1 MKKKKTAALTIA
13 VILAA
18 STTMTSFA
26 GWEQEGT
33 NWKYNDNGTYAANGW
48 KWIDGNNDG
57 TAESYYFDSNGILST
72 NTTTPDGYT
81 VNADGAWTVN
91 GVIQTRTDV
100 GVIQTCTDVGVI
112 QTQNVTVSNNSV
124 NHGANYD
131 PAHPLAGKIDEW
143 NLRIANTGLIGV
155 NGSAI
160 NICNE
165 NVQALLTNQMDKYY
179 IPPVGNSTNP
189 LTGTQMYVSQEDYD
203 KNVHNTQ
210 ALYQWFCNWL
220 NGMDFENMS
229 EMDRARE
236 IQNVLKQGQYVLENT
251 SSRNADYSVLIDK
264 RGVCGEYAMTAISL
278 AKALGLKSAI
288 SGTGNHAVYY
298 IQVDGKAYFGQ
309 NNVFNLDTPTPDNV
323 YFQ

>member
-1 MKKKKTAALTIA
+1 MRKCILIMILTGILTI
-13 VILAA
+13 
-18 STTMTSFA
+18 SMGMTSFA

-33 NWKYNDNGTYAANGW
+33 NWKYNDNGAYATNGW

-81 VNADGAWTVN
+81 VNADGAWVVN
-91 GVIQTRTDV
+91 
-100 GVIQTCTDVGVI
+100 GVI

-143 NLRIANTGLIGV
+143 NLRITNTGLIGAS
-155 NGSAI
+155 GSGT

-229 EMDRARE
+229 EMDRAKE
-236 IQNVLKQGQYVLENT
+236 IQKVMAQVKYKIGSPTTYY
-251 SSRNADYSVLIDK
+251 AVLIEHEGDCS
-264 RGVCGEYAMTAISL
+264 RTAMTACSL
-278 AKALGLKSAI
+278 AKALGLKSSVA
-288 SGTGNHAVYY
+288 GTTDHMVYY
-298 IQVDGKAYFGQ
+298 IQVNGKAYFGQ
-309 NNVFNLDTPTPDNV
+309 DDNLNLNTPTPDNV

>member
-1 MKKKKTAALTIA
+1 MRKCILIMILTGILTI
-13 VILAA
+13 
-18 STTMTSFA
+18 SMGMTSFA

-33 NWKYNDNGTYAANGW
+33 NWKYNDNGAYATNGW

-81 VNADGAWTVN
+81 VNTDGAWVVN
-91 GVIQTRTDV
+91 
-100 GVIQTCTDVGVI
+100 GVI

-143 NLRIANTGLIGV
+143 NLRITNTGLIGAS
-155 NGSAI
+155 GSGT

-203 KNVHNTQ
+203 KNVHNIQ
-210 ALYQWFCNWL
+210 VLYQWFCNWL

-229 EMDRARE
+229 EMDRAKE
-236 IQNVLKQGQYVLENT
+236 IQKVMAQVKYKIGSPTTYY
-251 SSRNADYSVLIDK
+251 AVLIEHEGDCS
-264 RGVCGEYAMTAISL
+264 RTAMTACSL
-278 AKALGLKSAI
+278 AKALGLKSSVA
-288 SGTGNHAVYY
+288 GTTDHMVYY
-298 IQVDGKAYFGQ
+298 IQVNGKAYFGQ
-309 NNVFNLDTPTPDNV
+309 DDNLNLNTPTPDNV

>member
-1 MKKKKTAALTIA
+1 MRKQVLTVFMAGILTASMSMTAL
-13 VILAA
+13 
-18 STTMTSFA
+18 A
-26 GWEQEGT
+26 GWEQEGN
-33 NWKYNDNGTYAANGW
+33 NWKYNDNGAYAANGW
-48 KWIDGNNDG
+48 YWIDGNNDG
-57 TAESYYFDSNGILST
+57 IAESYYFDNTGILARD
-72 NTTTPDGYT
+72 TTVEGYT

-91 GVIQTRTDV
+91 GE
-100 GVIQTCTDVGVI
+100 I
-112 QTQNVTVSNNSV
+112 QTQNVAVNNGGSDTGGV
-124 NHGANYD
+124 NHSAGYD

-143 NLRIANTGLIGV
+143 NLRITNTGLIGV
-155 NGSAI
+155 NGNSI

-189 LTGTQMYVSQEDYD
+189 DTGTQMYVSQEDYD

-229 EMDRARE
+229 EMDKARE
-236 IQNVLKQGQYVLENT
+236 IQKVLGQGVYDRDGVA
-251 SSRNADYSVLIDK
+251 SRNGDYSVLIDR
-264 RGVCGEYAMTAISL
+264 RGQCSEFALTACSL

-288 SGTGNHAVYY
+288 SGTGTHSVYY

-309 NNVFNLDTPTPDNV
+309 NNDLDLDWPTPDNV